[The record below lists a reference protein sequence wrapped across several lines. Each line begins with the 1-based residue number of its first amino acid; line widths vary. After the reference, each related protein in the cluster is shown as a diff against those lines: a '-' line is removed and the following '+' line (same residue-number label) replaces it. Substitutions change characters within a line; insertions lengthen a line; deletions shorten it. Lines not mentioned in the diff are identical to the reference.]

1 MDLLVIRHGA
11 ARDRDEFAQT
21 GLSDDLRPL
30 TAEGA
35 DEMRKVARAL
45 RTQVKSIDFLATS
58 PLVRAVQTAEIVAE
72 AYGREVGE
80 TTTSLMPDAP
90 LEEFEKWCAGVG
102 AKKLVAVVGHEPHLS
117 TLVTWLLSGKYDS
130 CVRLKKAG
138 AALLEF
144 GSEVHR
150 DSGTLAWLLTP
161 RQLAATLHSA

>member
-11 ARDRDEFAQT
+11 ARDRGEFAQT

-35 DEMRKVARAL
+35 DEMRRVARGL

-72 AYGREVGE
+72 AFGIEVSE
-80 TTTSLMPDAP
+80 TTTSLTPDAQ

-102 AKKLVAVVGHEPHLS
+102 PKKVVAVVGHEPHLS
-117 TLVTWLLSGKYDS
+117 TLVTWLLSGERES
-130 CVRLKKAG
+130 RVRLRKAG

-144 GSEVHR
+144 ESDVRR
-150 DSGTLAWLLTP
+150 DSGTLGWLVTP
-161 RQLAATLHSA
+161 RQLAANAEST